1 METLCRC
8 KLKLSHKFPTV
19 QQWGNVAAGDFALP
33 ISFISKYSA
42 VACDTG
48 SANAAIRVS
57 KKSNSIVNFYGRD
70 YSGNG
75 YETPSVTFIAVGV

>member
-1 METLCRC
+1 METPALT
-8 KLKLSHKFPTV
+8 LSLSVLFK
-19 QQWGNVAAGDFALP
+19 QWGNVAAGDFALP